1 MTPDWDKLFPKS
13 DKVDHEKVTF
23 HNHYGIE
30 LAADLFKPK
39 GEAGYF
45 DADDNLEARNKLRAQ
60 IAAQR
65 TADYAAGDEEPQSA
79 PDFGR
84 LRVDDGRGVAHHD

>member
-13 DKVDHEKVTF
+13 DKIDHEKVTF

-39 GEAGYF
+39 G
-45 DADDNLEARNKLRAQ
+45 
-60 IAAQR
+60 
-65 TADYAAGDEEPQSA
+65 A

-84 LRVDDGRGVAHHD
+84 LREDEGRGVAHHD